1 MPRFMDFHSE
11 LKLPPEA
18 IEQLTQD
25 TKDGKRDE
33 FGVSQVE
40 LFHNPDGQVYCLL
53 DAPDAEAV
61 RHHHEALGIECSDVH
76 EVQGLL

>member
-1 MPRFMDFHSE
+1 LPRFMDFHAE

-40 LFHNPDGQVYCLL
+40 LFHNADGQVYCLL
-53 DAPDAEAV
+53 DAPDADAV

>member
-1 MPRFMDFHSE
+1 LPRFMDFHTE

-18 IEQLTQD
+18 IDQLTED
-25 TKDGKRDE
+25 TKAGKRDE

-40 LFHNPDGQVYCLL
+40 LFHNAEGQVYCLL

-76 EVQGLL
+76 EVKGLL